1 LRLIL
6 VDLIKLQP
14 NRSPFLFIGKDLF
27 VDPGKE
33 STCNLFLAPDLW
45 FFSCHWPG
53 NPNMP
58 GTLQLEAMAQVAS
71 MSIFTNEKPKPDYLL
86 LREINS
92 AIFLKEIVPN
102 KTVKITAKVEKYK
115 RGVVTFNCNI
125 SSLEYSLIA
134 KSRLTL
140 VIPNS
145 NSRPIM
151 KS

>member
-1 LRLIL
+1 ME
-6 VDLIKLQP
+6 DLIKLQP
-14 NRSPFLFIGKDLF
+14 NRSPFLFIGKDLV

-33 STCNLFLAPDLW
+33 STCHLFLEPDLW

-71 MSIFTNEKPKPDYLL
+71 MSIFSYEKPKPDYLL

-92 AIFLKEIVPN
+92 AIFLHEIIPN
-102 KTVKITAKVEKYK
+102 KTVKIKAKVETYK
-115 RGVVTFNCNI
+115 RGIVIFNCNI
-125 SSLEYSLIA
+125 SSTEYSLIA

-145 NSRPIM
+145 PSRPTIL
-151 KS
+151 S